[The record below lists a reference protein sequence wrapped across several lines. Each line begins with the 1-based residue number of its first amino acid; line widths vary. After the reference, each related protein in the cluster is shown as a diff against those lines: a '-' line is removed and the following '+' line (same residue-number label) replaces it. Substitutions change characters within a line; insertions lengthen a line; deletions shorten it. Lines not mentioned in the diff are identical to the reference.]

1 MKINEPNLSEGG
13 LFLLKMQ
20 DKGLT
25 KEEIASAALITT
37 PINML
42 KTVIIAPLVR
52 KKPLYMFFYCGAA
65 YFCINILSGTVL
77 FFFDDLRESGKL
89 YAAYLVTR
97 NVWNF
102 L

>member
-1 MKINEPNLSEGG
+1 
-13 LFLLKMQ
+13 
-20 DKGLT
+20 
-25 KEEIASAALITT
+25 
-37 PINML
+37 ML

-77 FFFDDLRESGKL
+77 YFFDDLRESGKL
-89 YAAYLVTR
+89 YLAYLITR